1 MVPALTVPASMAP
14 AAIVPVPAPAG
25 PSGVLMAVVPTRAA
39 LMPAVPMH
47 AAVKGVA
54 PSAALRPRV
63 ARPSVRVAPWVGPS
77 WARAAAPPV
86 APNALSATVVVRA
99 AATGGAMVAVP
110 TAAIPE
116 MDAGIWPV
124 RVLGRSPWRCPLVK
138 PNASRPARPM
148 I

>member
-1 MVPALTVPASMAP
+1 MVPAQMVHASMAP
-14 AAIVPVPAPAG
+14 AATVLVPAPAG
-25 PSGVLMAVVPTRAA
+25 PSGVLMPVVP
-39 LMPAVPMH
+39 MPAVLMD
-47 AAVKGVA
+47 AAVKDVA
-54 PSAALRPRV
+54 PSAALRLRV
-63 ARPSVRVAPWVGPS
+63 AHPSVLVAPWVAPS

-99 AATGGAMVAVP
+99 VATGVAMVAVP

-124 RVLGRSPWRCPLVK
+124 RVLARSPWRCPLVK

>member
-124 RVLGRSPWRCPLVK
+124 RVLGRSLSRCPLVK

>member
-99 AATGGAMVAVP
+99 VATGGAMVAVP

-124 RVLGRSPWRCPLVK
+124 RVLGRSLSRCPLVK